1 MKYDLCCLG
10 SALVDITFQIDD
22 DFVNARKKS
31 LDQIKKLNW
40 EDGYYRSDIGH
51 KVIENS

>member
-22 DFVNARKKS
+22 DFVKAN
-31 LDQIKKLNW
+31 IKN
-40 EDGYYRSDIGH
+40 
-51 KVIENS
+51 IEKNLISIKN